1 MARTDREVRQLKGDV
16 QSLQSAL
23 SAIAGDIEQLGA
35 STGAAGAAQLEQ
47 AKRKLEELREQMGD
61 LLSEQI
67 DRAEEIGDQM
77 KRSVADNPMT
87 ALAVAFAAGVAAA
100 VLLRR

>member
-1 MARTDREVRQLKGDV
+1 MARTDREIRQLKGDV

-23 SAIAGDIEQLGA
+23 SAVAGEIEQFGA

-47 AKRKLEELREQMGD
+47 AKRKLEDLREQMGD
-61 LLSEQI
+61 LFSDQVE
-67 DRAEEIGDQM
+67 RAEEMSDQM

-100 VLLRR
+100 ILLRR